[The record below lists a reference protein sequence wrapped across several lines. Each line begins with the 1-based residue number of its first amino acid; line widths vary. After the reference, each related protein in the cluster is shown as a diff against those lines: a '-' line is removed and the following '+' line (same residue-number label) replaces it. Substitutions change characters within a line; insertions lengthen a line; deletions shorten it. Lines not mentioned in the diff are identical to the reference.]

1 MVDSVTYFAF
11 IFKLVETPGCVC
23 VLWGRGGGGGG
34 GYSDIFIHTYGLDNF
49 FWFKILKFNMFFFL
63 FFFFGGGGG
72 VRKNE

>member
-23 VLWGRGGGGGG
+23 VVGEGG

-49 FWFKILKFNMFFFL
+49 FWFKILKFNMFFF
-63 FFFFGGGGG
+63 FFLGGGG